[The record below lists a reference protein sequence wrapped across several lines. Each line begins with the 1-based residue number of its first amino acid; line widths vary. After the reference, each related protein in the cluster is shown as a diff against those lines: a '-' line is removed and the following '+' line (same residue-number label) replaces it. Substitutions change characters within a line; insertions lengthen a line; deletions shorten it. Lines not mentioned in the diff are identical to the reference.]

1 MRKYKCV
8 TFLTVCFALYG
19 CATNPDIGSL
29 SPSQR
34 SKLSQMEILRG
45 PTSRSHEILDTA
57 KGLSCHR
64 NAYQTQLL
72 TEDEAIQGVKLR
84 AALLNADAVINTY
97 CQRNSG
103 ADWVNNCWASIVCA
117 GDAVRWK

>member
-1 MRKYKCV
+1 MNKYKLMP
-8 TFLTVCFALYG
+8 FLTVCIAFYG
-19 CATNPDIGSL
+19 CATNPDVGSL
-29 SPSQR
+29 SSSQR

-45 PTSRSHEILDTA
+45 VASRPHEILGTV

-84 AALLNADAVINTY
+84 AALLDADAVINTY
-97 CQRNSG
+97 CQQNSG
-103 ADWVNNCWASIVCA
+103 VDWVNNCWASIVCA